1 MCLKANFF
9 MSKNQKKVI
18 TFGCRLNNLE
28 SELID
33 LQLSKES
40 IDNVLFLILAQ
51 SLQKQREKPSK
62 ILEKSKKKTLNQK

>member
-1 MCLKANFF
+1 MKANFF
-9 MSKNQKKVI
+9 MSKYQKKVI

-40 IDNVLFLILAQ
+40 IDNVFVFNTCAVTAEAERKA
-51 SLQKQREKPSK
+51 KQNIRK
-62 ILEKSKKKTLNQK
+62 IKYDCSI